1 MNPRSLT
8 FRLVAWYCGL
18 LLLVGGSFAAYT
30 YVGFTG
36 YLRDVMRDTLAA
48 RAQDAAN
55 LARPLLGDPPS
66 LADVMRSR
74 FAPTA
79 HDRFMRIIVDG
90 RTEFVSSRPPEDSFN
105 PDTIRIESLN
115 NGTLQS
121 FGDLWVYVRN
131 ERLPDGRRFIVETGQ
146 LSALMEAAR
155 RGLIATLL
163 SALPALLAIAV
174 YGGYRLVRRA
184 LAPVAGMINAAEA
197 LTFNSPSKRLPAV
210 GTGDVIDEL
219 GRTLNRMLERLDSA
233 YQHANKFS
241 ADAAHE
247 LRTPLAIMRGELE
260 FVASRANLN
269 PEVSAA
275 AESALNETVRL
286 GQIVENLVAL
296 ALIDG
301 VGGKRAHLPVELH
314 GLAVETI
321 DQMRLLADEKK
332 IALVCPTAA
341 PVLTLADRNR
351 LKQVVVNLIDNAIKY
366 TRAGGHVTVGVRPD
380 GESAVLEVVD
390 TGVGIAVEHQ
400 ANVFDRFFRVDPDRG
415 ASGAGLG
422 LAISRSICTAHGG
435 TVELD
440 SIPGRGS
447 TFRIRLPLAPP
458 DSSPLPAAK

>member
-18 LLLVGGSFAAYT
+18 LLLAGGSFAAYT
-30 YVGFTG
+30 YGGFTS
-36 YLRDVMRDTLAA
+36 YLQDVMRDTLAA

-55 LARPLLGDPPS
+55 LARSLLDDPQS
-66 LADVMRSR
+66 LKVVVQSR
-74 FAPTA
+74 FAPEA
-79 HDRFMRIIVDG
+79 YHRFMRIIVAG
-90 RTEFVSSRPPEDSFN
+90 QMVFESKRPPEETFDPN
-105 PDTIRIESLN
+105 RINIESPKD
-115 NGTLQS
+115 GTLQS
-121 FGDLWVYVRN
+121 FGDLWVYVHN
-131 ERLPDGRRFIVETGQ
+131 ERLPDGRRLIVETGQ
-146 LSALMEAAR
+146 LDALMEAAR

-163 SALPALLAIAV
+163 SALPALLVIAA

-260 FVASRANLN
+260 FVAAHSSLN
-269 PEVSAA
+269 PEVGAA
-275 AESALNETVRL
+275 AESALNETIRL
-286 GQIVENLVAL
+286 GQIVENLIAM
-296 ALIDG
+296 ALIDS

-314 GLAVETI
+314 GLAEETI
-321 DQMRLLADEKK
+321 DQMRLLAEEKK
-332 IALVCPTAA
+332 IALVCPGGA
-341 PVLTLADRNR
+341 PVITLADRNR

-366 TRAGGHVTVGVRPD
+366 TRAGGRVTVAVRSE
-380 GESAVLEVVD
+380 GESAVLEVAD
-390 TGVGIAVEHQ
+390 TGIGIAAEHQ
-400 ANVFDRFFRVDPDRG
+400 ANIFDRFFRVDPDRG
-415 ASGAGLG
+415 ASGSGLG

-435 TVELD
+435 AMELD
-440 SIPGRGS
+440 SAPGRGS
-447 TFRIRLPLAPP
+447 TFRVRLPLAPP
-458 DSSPLPAAK
+458 DSLPLPVAK